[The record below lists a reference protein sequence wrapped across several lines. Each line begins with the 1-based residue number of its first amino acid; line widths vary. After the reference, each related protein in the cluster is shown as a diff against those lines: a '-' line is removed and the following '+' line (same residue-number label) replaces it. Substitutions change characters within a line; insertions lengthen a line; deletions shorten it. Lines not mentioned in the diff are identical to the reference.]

1 MKYIVDTNV
10 VSETMKR
17 EPNPNVM
24 NWLSNHEA
32 ELFLTS
38 ITVEEM
44 RFGQLMMPAGKR
56 REKLRESIDSLIT
69 EYASKILAFDTAA
82 AQKCAELHELAIS
95 AGKTPTIEDLMIAG
109 ICLNQQGVLIT
120 RNVKD
125 FDYLDIE
132 YVNPFDK

>member
-17 EPNPNVM
+17 EPNPDVM
-24 NWLSNHEA
+24 NWLSNHETK
-32 ELFLTS
+32 LFLTS

-82 AQKCAELHELAIS
+82 A
-95 AGKTPTIEDLMIAG
+95 
-109 ICLNQQGVLIT
+109 
-120 RNVKD
+120 
-125 FDYLDIE
+125 
-132 YVNPFDK
+132 